1 MKKINAMSIGSLSLL
16 LPVLASADVLPY
28 PGQNQPGPIMNQ
40 TGYQSGAAV
49 DSGAGLL
56 IIGIIV
62 YFLFFKKSK

>member
-1 MKKINAMSIGSLSLL
+1 MKKINAVSIGSLSLV

-28 PGQNQPGPIMNQ
+28 PGQNQPGPNMNQ
-40 TGYQSGAAV
+40 NGYQSGAAV

-56 IIGIIV
+56 IIGVIV